1 MDEGPCCTL
10 SHDAIG
16 EASSSSADRSH
27 KYDSEEAQLLSE
39 LIWRLHM
46 EERRERIKRVKKQ
59 DVETSLISSGDSNE

>member
-10 SHDAIG
+10 SHDAID

-46 EERRERIKRVKKQ
+46 EERRERIKRVKKL

>member
-10 SHDAIG
+10 SHDAID